1 MRKILLPSFLLLLIL
16 FSCNEDEV
24 NRPPVPDLD
33 FKQEMRNF
41 VIGISSYAKGINPGF
56 LILPQN
62 GQEILTIDG
71 ELDSPLEADFIAA
84 IDGTGREDLFYGYD
98 NDDQATSAEDR
109 DYLIDYLDIAEGQGI
124 EVLTTDYCTTT
135 SKIDDSYVQNENKSY
150 ISFAADRE
158 LNAIPTHPNPIH
170 NENDNAINSLADARN
185 FLYLLNPDQFDSHDS
200 FVTAIDN
207 TNYDVFIIDFF
218 FDDDPLTLSDL
229 NKLKTKPNG
238 ERRLV
243 ISYMSIG
250 EAENYRYYWKSSWKT
265 GDPAFLDLPNPDYE
279 NNYKVQYWNKSWQ
292 DIIYGNDAS
301 YVKKILDAG
310 FDGVYLDIIDGFEYF
325 EEL

>member
-1 MRKILLPSFLLLLIL
+1 MIRKLILLAAVIMIE
-16 FSCNEDEV
+16 SCSDDEV

-33 FKQEMRNF
+33 FKQEMREF
-41 VIGISSYAKGINPGF
+41 VIGISSYAKGVNPDF
-56 LILPQN
+56 LVLPQN
-62 GQEILTIDG
+62 GQEILTTDG
-71 ELDSPLEADFIAA
+71 ELDSPLATEFIAA

-98 NDDQATSAEDR
+98 DDDQATPTEDK
-109 DYLIDYLDIAEGQGI
+109 DYLIDYLDLAESQGI
-124 EVLTTDYCTTT
+124 EVLTTDYCITQ
-135 SKIDDSYVQNENKSY
+135 SKVDDSYAQNEAKGY

-158 LNAIPTHPNPIH
+158 LDAIPTYPNPIH
-170 NENDNAINSLADARN
+170 NENTNDINKLSDARN
-185 FLYLLNPDQFDSHDS
+185 FLYLLNPDQFASRDA

-218 FDDDPLTLSDL
+218 FDEDALTVADL
-229 NKLKTKPNG
+229 QKLKTKPNG
-238 ERRLV
+238 ARRLV

-250 EAENYRYYWKSSWKT
+250 EAENYRYYWESTWKT
-265 GDPAFLDLPNPDYE
+265 GSPEFLDLPNPNYE
-279 NNYKVQYWNKSWQ
+279 NNYKVHYWNKTWQ